1 MFVDILGKA
10 KLKIG
15 INISCDGSAEGL
27 LSTASL
33 YAREGYDAL
42 CMPVIYKYM
51 PSCEIS
57 GVKVL
62 PSAAYIFGEGCEE
75 GKKISIIGIGMTS
88 DPEIPDD
95 WRNMVKTS
103 AQKAQ
108 ETIKQIH
115 FRGGVSI
122 VILEPNTTLTE
133 EEMGK
138 LSEADL
144 IEATSMSHE
153 LFSALTTKEKFPSVT
168 ICDMDKPSS
177 ALIVDAL
184 DFSTHSIVM
193 AIRAGRFFSS
203 EGPELHLSQISPE
216 RIIINCSPSLRVA
229 YYSSSTAPSVEILE
243 EDSYI
248 VPEYAIKE
256 NDSFV
261 MASIFD
267 YEGKRAFSSTH
278 RVEKVI

>member
-1 MFVDILGKA
+1 
-10 KLKIG
+10 
-15 INISCDGSAEGL
+15 
-27 LSTASL
+27 
-33 YAREGYDAL
+33 
-42 CMPVIYKYM
+42 
-51 PSCEIS
+51 
-57 GVKVL
+57 
-62 PSAAYIFGEGCEE
+62 
-75 GKKISIIGIGMTS
+75 
-88 DPEIPDD
+88 
-95 WRNMVKTS
+95 
-103 AQKAQ
+103 
-108 ETIKQIH
+108 
-115 FRGGVSI
+115 
-122 VILEPNTTLTE
+122 
-133 EEMGK
+133 MGK

-168 ICDMDKPSS
+168 ICDVDKPSS